1 MKPTHLLI
9 AAVLLAS
16 PAASQEQLAHEL
28 TQAGM
33 NEAAAQRLHAA
44 EQEMNSAIE
53 SLVVRAG
60 SNADAIAKLRN
71 AQAAWAVYRDAQLA
85 TLWPFP
91 ERTWYGS
98 VYPMCFADVK
108 TQLTEARTR
117 ELRSMLAHEEGD
129 VCASQ
134 WPE

>member
-1 MKPTHLLI
+1 MKPKHLLI
-9 AAVLLAS
+9 AVFLLGT
-16 PAASQEQLAHEL
+16 PAAGQEQIPHEL

-33 NEAAAQRLHAA
+33 NEAAAQRLRAA
-44 EQEMNSAIE
+44 EQEMNSVME
-53 SLVVRAG
+53 SLVARAG
-60 SNADAIAKLRN
+60 SKTDAIAKLRN
-71 AQAAWAVYRDAQLA
+71 AQAAWAAYRDEQLA

-98 VYPMCFADVK
+98 VYPMCLADAK
-108 TQLTEARTR
+108 TQLTKTRSR